1 LAQFRKTKG
10 STDWLVKMT
19 MRVPKQDTDIG
30 DLDRLIEQEGR
41 CG

>member
-1 LAQFRKTKG
+1 MSAFGMHKP
-10 STDWLVKMT
+10 DWLVKMT
-19 MRVPKQDTDIG
+19 MRVPKQDTGIG